1 MTSTTDFPGDTGG
14 FGGFWGEKYQGK
26 IKPNSQGIFQTS
38 KCFVNMLSVI
48 SIVQEKILL
57 RKKKNKPWHWHKLKH
72 LHKLVYCHNYLSYE
86 K

>member
-26 IKPNSQGIFQTS
+26 IKPNSQGTFQTS

-48 SIVQEKILL
+48 SIVQEKTLL
-57 RKKKNKPWHWHKLKH
+57 RKKK
-72 LHKLVYCHNYLSYE
+72 
-86 K
+86 